1 MQGRARMHIEKERGK
16 RLLSSVAVHGEAG
29 PRGLLLSVSALSLYS
44 AWGGSRAVIILYFTY
59 AGTEAQRS
67 DLTKVT

>member
-1 MQGRARMHIEKERGK
+1 MHIEKERGK
-16 RLLSSVAVHGEAG
+16 RLLSSVAVHGEVG
-29 PRGLLLSVSALSLYS
+29 PRGLLLSASTPSRHS
-44 AWGGSRAVIILYFTY
+44 AWGGSRAVIILHFKY